1 MKKDSKISWC
11 FPCFFFMFL
20 TMFVIVKFI
29 AIFFFRTAY
38 EPSFIFQL
46 TPFYL
51 LSGLNNL
58 HLLFLSLLIILLESY
73 LHLNSTKKNLTYSF
87 LLTIIM
93 LSGCGYAITTKEL
106 NISNLSYYIIFICL
120 ILALLIDHRHTLT
133 FEDVEPTFVEKA
145 KAPVRPVVTS
155 QPPSTPRPSLFGS
168 FASFRKNLRK
178 PTTRRVKEVEYMA
191 VEQPAPVKLLDKQ
204 PARPV
209 VSASKKPSLYDGF
222 SKEEVTK
229 LWVMLDDLER
239 RTGRLER
246 LEGEIDERR
255 NELLQR
261 EKDLREQLLSSNYKK
276 HGIKGPIS
284 ASDDDAAMFLKKTR
298 NSAAVIQRGMF
309 KQMNKSFAKLLGYE
323 IDELVNKNMYNFIV
337 PEGFSN
343 IEKYYLHRL
352 RGKAYSSYETIFLT
366 KDNQKISV
374 EIDIKP
380 TMFDGEKAEIAI
392 IKKSKD
398 KNKKLD

>member
-1 MKKDSKISWC
+1 
-11 FPCFFFMFL
+11 MFI
-20 TMFVIVKFI
+20 IVKFI
-29 AIFFFRTAY
+29 VIFFFRTAY
-38 EPSFIFQL
+38 EPDFMFQL

-58 HLLFLSLLIILLESY
+58 HLLFLSLFIVILESY

-87 LLTIIM
+87 LPTIIM
-93 LSGCGYAITTKEL
+93 LSGCGYAITTKEM
-106 NISNLSYYIIFICL
+106 NISNLSYYIVFICL
-120 ILALLIDHRHTLT
+120 ILALLIDHRHTLI
-133 FEDVEPTFVEKA
+133 FEDVEPTFVEKTKKVK
-145 KAPVRPVVTS
+145 KAPARPVVTS
-155 QPPSTPRPSLFGS
+155 QPPSAPRPSLFGS

-178 PTTRRVKEVEYMA
+178 PTIDGRVKEVKDMA
-191 VEQPAPVKLLDKQ
+191 VEQPKPVKVLYKQ
-204 PARPV
+204 PVQPVQTV
-209 VSASKKPSLYDGF
+209 VSVSQKPSIYDGF
-222 SKEEVTK
+222 SNEEVTK
-229 LWVMLDDLER
+229 LWSMLNDLER
-239 RTGRLER
+239 RTSRLER

-255 NELLQR
+255 NGLLKR
-261 EKDLREQLLSSNYKK
+261 EKDLREQLLFSNYKK
-276 HGIKGPIS
+276 YGIKGPIS

-298 NSAAVIQRGMF
+298 SSAAIIQRGMF